1 MPLHI
6 LLCDEV
12 LTYFCFT
19 YRSHS
24 KLKFEFG
31 SRGFE
36 FIQKK
41 SLRLTLL
48 THLTQSRLR
57 DKD

>member
-1 MPLHI
+1 MSLYI

-12 LTYFCFT
+12 FTYFCFA

-24 KLKFEFG
+24 KFKIEFG

-48 THLTQSRLR
+48 THLTQPRLR
-57 DKD
+57 DKA

>member
-1 MPLHI
+1 MPLQI

-12 LTYFCFT
+12 LMYFCFA
-19 YRSHS
+19 YRSRL
-24 KLKFEFG
+24 KFKFEFG

-48 THLTQSRLR
+48 THLTQLRLR
-57 DKD
+57 DKA